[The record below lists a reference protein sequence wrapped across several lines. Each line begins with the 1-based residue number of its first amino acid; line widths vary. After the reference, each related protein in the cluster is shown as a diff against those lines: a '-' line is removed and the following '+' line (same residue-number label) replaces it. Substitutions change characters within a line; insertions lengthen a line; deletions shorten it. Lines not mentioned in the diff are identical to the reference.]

1 MSPVLSRVWPDG
13 CRNMEIWLTPLC
25 QYNYRR
31 ERCNFPNHAF
41 LLESIVIALS
51 AIGTVLQ
58 APNDAIALLFNGGTA
73 YVYHFDVDG
82 TQHFIDVRTNNHI
95 VTNISTRDLKFSTPE
110 GIRLVT
116 PGLRPQRQ
124 EEEVVES
131 MKEADRAE
139 LWYMTTPS
147 ATVAVF
153 GSGSGFPCLNNMF
166 YNESVFLE
174 VEGKMADE
182 RIYKTAFA
190 GVYPMYVQKLER
202 KKI

>member
-13 CRNMEIWLTPLC
+13 CRNMEIWLTLLC
-25 QYNYRR
+25 QYSYRR

-58 APNDAIALLFNGGTA
+58 APKDAIALLFNGGTA

-116 PGLRPQRQ
+116 PGLRSQRQ
-124 EEEVVES
+124 EEVVVES

-139 LWYMTTPS
+139 LWYMATPS

-153 GSGSGFPCLNNMF
+153 GSRLRISFVSIICFIMRAC
-166 YNESVFLE
+166 FLE
-174 VEGKMADE
+174 VEGKMADD

-190 GVYPMYVQKLER
+190 SVCPCMIGTQKY
-202 KKI
+202 